1 MLKNTW
7 ISIKNFLQT
16 NKGNSMERKTI
27 TFEIVASIV
36 KDSEHA
42 WLRNVRQIRKTM
54 KQVLQQYPDIK
65 ILKIDSKES

>member
-1 MLKNTW
+1 
-7 ISIKNFLQT
+7 
-16 NKGNSMERKTI
+16 MERKTI

-42 WLRNVRQIRKTM
+42 WLRNVRQIRKTL